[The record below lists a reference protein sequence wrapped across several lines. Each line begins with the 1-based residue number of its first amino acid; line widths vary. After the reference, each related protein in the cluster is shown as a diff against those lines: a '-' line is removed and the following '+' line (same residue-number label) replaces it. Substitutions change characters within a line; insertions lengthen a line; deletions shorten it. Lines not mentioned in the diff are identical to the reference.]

1 MSSESGSRLDR
12 AELERRVTEIWRDV
26 LGTRPGQ
33 DDATFFELSGQ
44 SIAAVRITARIED
57 EAGVLVD
64 IGELFEDPDLPA
76 FVAIVLAKAEAE
88 GQPKLSA

>member
-12 AELERRVTEIWRDV
+12 AEIERRVSEIWRDV
-26 LGTRPGQ
+26 LGARPGQ

-57 EAGVLVD
+57 EVGVLVD

-76 FVAIVLAKAEAE
+76 FVAIVLAKAQTE
-88 GQPKLSA
+88 GQLKLPA